1 MTEELKPC
9 PHCAGRARE
18 EGRVTFWD
26 DPHPFVL
33 TGGEMR
39 VLFSGAVR
47 YAMHRGTLA
56 SKETAEAVR
65 RHIRELDE
73 GTLTVI
79 ARDIEWDTQLG
90 GCPYFEGLPME
101 INEELDRRKG
111 ELCAAD

>member
-26 DPHPFVL
+26 DPHPLVL

-65 RHIRELDE
+65 RHIRELDK
-73 GTLTVI
+73 GTLMVI

>member
-1 MTEELKPC
+1 M
-9 PHCAGRARE
+9 
-18 EGRVTFWD
+18 TFWD
-26 DPHPFVL
+26 DPHPLVL
-33 TGGEMR
+33 TGSEMR

-47 YAMHRGTLA
+47 YAMHRGTFA

-65 RHIRELDE
+65 RHIRELDK